1 MSSDDFVGVSLTPN
15 TQTIGIIKRQLSSD
29 SSRDQVE
36 GCHKVAVAMCIL
48 AEHLF

>member
-15 TQTIGIIKRQLSSD
+15 AKTIGIIKQQLSSA

-36 GCHKVAVAMCIL
+36 GCHKVIVAM
-48 AEHLF
+48 